1 MNFSGF
7 FKKFKTKVTLSI
19 LSVGFVTILMGL
31 TATYWVGKTNLE
43 ENIGAQY
50 SRVANETGKVLRLH
64 VDHSIQSARLLAV
77 ASDIRIQVE
86 KANAIYKG
94 RTYRGEDL
102 IKRAEDLEMLLNQPM
117 ESQKFIDEFMKNPAA
132 KFIKRSRRKLFKQK
146 ETLSVIVTDQHGF
159 LLATDVKPK
168 KAFFGDQ
175 PWWKA
180 AFNNGLGSIYISDVH
195 SLDDSKKPE
204 EKQYALSIAVP
215 VMDASDSKAIGI
227 LKTELRA
234 RTFFNTVTKVHLGR
248 ADHTMLASSDG
259 TLIFCPIFK
268 IRKHTLSPEVM
279 EIIFQDRPGWNV
291 TKADIH
297 YPGQNAING
306 FAPFTPDPE
315 LVNLHP
321 SSFGGKEWYIF
332 TSQDPLET
340 YAPVKALLNWI
351 VLIGSTTF
359 LFLTILG
366 FRAAALIVQ
375 PLKDLQKGAK
385 LIGFGNLD
393 YRLKINTGD
402 EIQDLADEFN
412 EMAIKLQASYSG
424 LEQKVAERTRE
435 LEVVNKITRI
445 ISSSLDLKK
454 VFESFCTEVKKILK
468 ADRISLSLMDE
479 NLQHIYLR
487 LIKTQDLP
495 LTIHDTPRTKSGTA
509 VGWVVDHRKS
519 FVRKNVCDQST
530 FVEDGLVREEG
541 LRSYICV
548 PLIFQETVMGT
559 LNLVSAK
566 PNGYTERNLDIL
578 EPIAEQ
584 LAIAIETSRLFE
596 QTKKLDQLK
605 SDFVSKVSHEFRT
618 PLTSIKGFTE
628 ILLSYDDV
636 DPKTQKDF
644 IAIIHEES
652 ERLTRLINDIL
663 DLSKIESGRSDW
675 TIQPLSP
682 NQIVIRAVKL
692 VQAIS
697 MEQNIP
703 ITVEVPK
710 NLPSI
715 QGDLDKLIQVMENL
729 LSNAIKFTTKGEIH
743 VKATL
748 ENSFIRFA
756 ISDTG
761 IGIPPDAIE
770 KIFDRFIQL
779 GDTKTEVSKG
789 TGLGLSI
796 CREIVL
802 YLGGEI
808 WCESEEDRGS
818 TFFFHLPLWTDDSP
832 TLPVQPHFKSAA
844 PSSPF

>member
-1 MNFSGF
+1 
-7 FKKFKTKVTLSI
+7 
-19 LSVGFVTILMGL
+19 
-31 TATYWVGKTNLE
+31 
-43 ENIGAQY
+43 
-50 SRVANETGKVLRLH
+50 
-64 VDHSIQSARLLAV
+64 VDHSIQQARLLAL
-77 ASDIRIQVE
+77 ASDIRDGVE
-86 KANAIYKG
+86 KANVVYEE

-102 IKRAEDLEMLLNQPM
+102 LKRAENLEMLLNRPM
-117 ESQKFIDEFMKNPAA
+117 ESQKFIDEFLKNPASE
-132 KFIKRSRRKLFKQK
+132 FIKGSRRKLFKQK
-146 ETLSVIVTDQHGF
+146 ETLSVIITDQHGF
-159 LLATDVKPK
+159 LIATDVKPK
-168 KAFFGDQ
+168 KVFFGDQ
-175 PWWKA
+175 EWWRA

-195 SLDDSKKPE
+195 SQDDSEKPE
-204 EKQYALSIAVP
+204 EKQYSLSIAVP
-215 VMDASDSKAIGI
+215 IMDDSDSKAIGI

-234 RTFFNTVTKVHLGR
+234 RTFFNTVTKVHIGR

-259 TLIFCPIFK
+259 TLIFCPVFK
-268 IRKHTLSPEVM
+268 IRNHTLNAEVM
-279 EIIFQDRPGWNV
+279 DTIFKDRPGWNL
-291 TKADIH
+291 TKADVH

-315 LVNLHP
+315 LVNFHP

-340 YAPVKALLNWI
+340 YAPVMTLLNWI
-351 VLIGSTTF
+351 LIIGALAF
-359 LFLTILG
+359 VILTILG
-366 FRAAALIVQ
+366 LRAAGLIVQ

-393 YRLKINTGD
+393 HRLKINSRD

-412 EMAIKLQASYSG
+412 EMAIKLQSSYSG

-445 ISSSLDLKK
+445 ISSSLDLNK
-454 VFESFCTEVKKILK
+454 VFESFCDEVKKLLHS
-468 ADRISLSLMDE
+468 DRISLSLMDE
-479 NLQHIYLR
+479 TLQHIQMR

-495 LTIHDTPRTKSGTA
+495 LASHNAPRNKSGTA
-509 VGWVVDHRKS
+509 IGWVVDHRKP
-519 FVRKNVCDQST
+519 FVREDVLDQST
-530 FVEDGLVREEG
+530 FVEDRLVRQEG

-548 PLIFQETVMGT
+548 PLISQETVMGT
-559 LNLVSAK
+559 LNLASAK
-566 PNGYTERNLDIL
+566 PGEYNDKNLAIL

-584 LAIAIETSRLFE
+584 LAIAIETNRLFE

-628 ILLSYDDV
+628 ILLSYNDV
-636 DPKTQKDF
+636 DVKTQKDF

-663 DLSKIESGRSDW
+663 DLSKIEAGRSDW

-682 NQIVIRAVKL
+682 FQIVTRAVKS

-697 MEQNIP
+697 MEKNLP
-703 ITVEVPK
+703 IIIEVSK

-715 QGDLDKLIQVMENL
+715 QGDMDKLIQVMENL
-729 LSNAIKFTTKGEIH
+729 LSNAIKFTSRGKIM
-743 VKATL
+743 VQATL
-748 ENSFIRFA
+748 EDTFVRFA

-761 IGIPPDAIE
+761 IGIPPDEIE

-779 GDTKTEVSKG
+779 GDTKTGKPKG

-796 CREIVL
+796 CREIIQ
-802 YLGGEI
+802 YLGGKI
-808 WCESEEDRGS
+808 WCESEENRGS
-818 TFFFHLPLWTDDSP
+818 TFLFHLPLWTEESP
-832 TLPVQPHFKSAA
+832 VLPVQPHSRTALP
-844 PSSPF
+844 PSSF